1 MTIDVTSGVEERK
14 QDLDLSYPPIIG
26 VDVAGATFNDSSAIT
41 VIDLNYN
48 NAKAVENAFKDT
60 DLNKEPVTKIAQISK
75 PSSIE
80 SSVDRFETT
89 IEMLDDGIKIISKK
103 YDPIYTRDGDA
114 HIAKIFR
121 TEIAVSK
128 DQLNAIYDK
137 YIEKPPTLTQ
147 KFKNWIQKIKN
158 KFSKKE
164 IAKED

>member
-14 QDLDLSYPPIIG
+14 QDADLH
-26 VDVAGATFNDSSAIT
+26 ATSIAKQQTYEKQSTTTDI
-41 VIDLNYN
+41 LNYN
-48 NAKAVENAFKDT
+48 NTKAVENAFNT

-121 TEIAVSK
+121 TEITVSK

-147 KFKNWIQKIKN
+147 KFKNLIQKIKN
-158 KFSKKE
+158 KFSKKV